1 MFPKSEKRD
10 LFLGRKNH
18 EPSYIPQ
25 ALLFYWKST
34 NLHPLHHPA
43 HRSHRSLYPVHSA
56 EYRITLTSEQ
66 GSHPQIARLHWSI
79 DHHSPDQTI
88 KIQARKIFT
97 DLGLIYRLQSGKR
110 EICISPTRHFT
121 VKRKMHTPHILC
133 HFPHEKISRHR
144 SKRIRRFFIQR
155 TSRLNAGI
163 TFSLTFPQKATPHRS
178 CCTIQRATVRA
189 ASISLLNS
197 AFDSAFSSPISPFS
211 MKSR

>member
-10 LFLGRKNH
+10 LFLGRNNH

-43 HRSHRSLYPVHSA
+43 HRSHRSLYPVHST

-66 GSHPQIARLHWSI
+66 GSHPQIARPHWSI

-121 VKRKMHTPHILC
+121 VKRKLHTPHILC

-163 TFSLTFPQKATPHRS
+163 TFSLTFTQKATPHRS

-189 ASISLLNS
+189 ASISFLNS
-197 AFDSAFSSPISPFS
+197 AFASAFSSPISPFS

>member
-25 ALLFYWKST
+25 ALLSHPHALLFYWKST
-34 NLHPLHHPA
+34 NLHPLHHPE
-43 HRSHRSLYPVHSA
+43 HRSHRSLYPVHST
-56 EYRITLTSEQ
+56 EYRITLTREQ
-66 GSHPQIARLHWSI
+66 GSHPQIARPHWSI

-133 HFPHEKISRHR
+133 HFPMKKSPDTVQNASGDFLFKEHR
-144 SKRIRRFFIQR
+144 D
-155 TSRLNAGI
+155 
-163 TFSLTFPQKATPHRS
+163 LTQG
-178 CCTIQRATVRA
+178 
-189 ASISLLNS
+189 LL
-197 AFDSAFSSPISPFS
+197 FH
-211 MKSR
+211 